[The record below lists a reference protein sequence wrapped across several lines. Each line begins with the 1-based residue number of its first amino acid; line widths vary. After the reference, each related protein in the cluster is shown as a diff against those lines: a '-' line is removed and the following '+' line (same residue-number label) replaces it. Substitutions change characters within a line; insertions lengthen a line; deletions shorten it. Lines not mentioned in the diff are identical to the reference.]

1 MAIIYS
7 YPVATPELQD
17 LLLGTEIIAAGED
30 SPRTRTFTIDSIVNL
45 ANSSVLPLLALK
57 ANIASP
63 TFTGTVSGIT
73 KTMVGLSNVDDT
85 SDLSKPISTATQ
97 NALNLKAPLA
107 SPAFIGTVTGIDKT
121 MVGLSNVDNTSD
133 AAKPVSTAT
142 QTALNLKVTAN
153 TLITGATFPK
163 ITYDTKGL
171 VTSGSALIATD
182 IPTILQSQVSNLGTD
197 LGNLAP
203 KASPTFTGIPL
214 STTAA
219 IDTNTTQIATTAYVV
234 NQGYAKLS
242 GASFTG
248 AVSST
253 GSVTGNTVVK
263 SGGTVNQYLM
273 ANGAVSTDSQVLY
286 KAASTT
292 YQTAGSQVALQT
304 SVFPISIL
312 TTGTLL
318 KINSLTTTL
327 ATSVGTIST
336 SYFIS
341 QLPGDTV
348 TSGSCFQIATYNATF
363 GNLYYPMDRVLWS
376 NGTNLYVRNST
387 GSTNTSSG
395 TANSIETIPIASINN
410 GGIFYITVLLGT
422 TSTDRSCLS
431 YIQVST

>member
-73 KTMVGLSNVDDT
+73 KNMVGLSNVDNT
-85 SDLSKPISTATQ
+85 SDLLKPVSTATQ

-107 SPAFIGTVTGIDKT
+107 SPAFTGIVTGIDKN

-153 TLITGATFPK
+153 TLITEATFPK

-219 IDTNTTQIATTAYVV
+219 VDTNTFQIATTAYVV

-263 SGGTVNQYLM
+263 SGGNVNQYLM
-273 ANGAVSTDSQVLY
+273 ANGGISTDSQVLY
-286 KAASTT
+286 KVVSTT
-292 YQTAGSQVALQT
+292 PQISSGPITVASPALP
-304 SVFPISIL
+304 VSIL
-312 TTGTLL
+312 TAGTSL
-318 KINSLTTTL
+318 KINTITTTSSLTS
-327 ATSVGTIST
+327 ATVLTE
-336 SYFIS
+336 YFIS
-341 QLPGDTV
+341 LTPGNTTV
-348 TSGSCFQIATYNATF
+348 GTNCFRIGFYTGSTGFA
-363 GNLYYPMDRVLWS
+363 YYPMDRVLWTD
-376 NGTNLYVRNST
+376 GTTLYVRTNTLST
-387 GSTNTSSG
+387 QTSSG
-395 TANSIETIPIASINN
+395 AST
-410 GGIFYITVLLGT
+410 GISEVLISNISSSGSFYITVVST
-422 TSTDRSCLS
+422 TTGADRATLS
-431 YIQVST
+431 SVQVSI